1 MPKATKLM
9 TGRNMFTSARK
20 YQLRLSGTDLDLLM
34 NALSSKQVALYELLQ
49 EVDKENPMWEFT
61 DSQISLIEDLKCRLA
76 KAEETPH
83 LTVVK

>member
-1 MPKATKLM
+1 
-9 TGRNMFTSARK
+9 MFTSARK
-20 YQLRLSGTDLDLLM
+20 YQLRLSGTDLDMILY
-34 NALSSKQVALYELLQ
+34 ALSTKQVALYELLQ

-76 KAEETPH
+76 RAEETPH